1 MDLQEVEER
10 EARGYRKD
18 LWLLNRR
25 GNTLSRN
32 AESILETRTRN
43 EKCLQTVD
51 RHQEQVNRNRIRLV
65 SKSTERTA

>member
-1 MDLQEVEER
+1 MDLQEMGER

-32 AESILETRTRN
+32 AESILEARTRN
-43 EKCLQTVD
+43 KKCLRTVD
-51 RHQEQVNRNRIRLV
+51 RHREQVNLNRIRLV
-65 SKSTERTA
+65 SKSAERTA